1 MENASKALLIAGS
14 ILLALMILSLI
25 VYVSTSTSRMVQAQE
40 EKKAT
45 EEIAAFNR
53 QYEAYNK
60 KKMYGTDIITVTNKA
75 IEYNKKEAEKIEIEL
90 VVHSTYETVI
100 ETLTTNGNGKV
111 TSAKERK
118 PSELRIEPE
127 ETYSNEKL
135 KTFFNQP
142 VNDILGVKKSDTV
155 ITNTYSALT
164 VFKNSTFKCTGVTYS
179 SSGKINKMSF
189 EEITNFSDK

>member
-127 ETYSNEKL
+127 ETYSNEIL

-142 VNDILGVKKSDTV
+142 VNDILGVKKV
-155 ITNTYSALT
+155 ILL
-164 VFKNSTFKCTGVTYS
+164 
-179 SSGKINKMSF
+179 
-189 EEITNFSDK
+189 